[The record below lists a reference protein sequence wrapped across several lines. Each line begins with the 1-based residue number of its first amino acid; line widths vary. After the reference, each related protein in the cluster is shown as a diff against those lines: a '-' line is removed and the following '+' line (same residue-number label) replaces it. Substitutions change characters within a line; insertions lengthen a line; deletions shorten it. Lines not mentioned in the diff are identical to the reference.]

1 MQDIQR
7 YHTAR
12 RVTLLSASANLLLAI
27 TKVIFGLIGRSHALF
42 ADGIDSF
49 ADLFSDFLVFMA
61 AKAGSLGP
69 DKEHPYGHGR
79 IETMITVGLAILL
92 LVSGSGIIF
101 NAWRAMVH
109 ARFGKPGVYTL
120 IIAFISIVT
129 NEGLF
134 RYIITISKRIN
145 SNALHISAWHH
156 RGDAFSSL
164 VVLIGIGGAILGVHY
179 LDEIAAVIVALMI
192 IRMALK
198 MVWHS
203 LRELVDTSV
212 NATTLQKINASI
224 AQIAGVQAVHQLR
237 TRLMGGLILVEVHV
251 LVDPHISVSE
261 GHFVA
266 DQVMKKIQFDEP
278 KVVDVLVHIDVED
291 DETIVSQ
298 VDLPGR
304 EELQNILQRCW
315 HDLPGCNLFKDL
327 RLHYLHDKIEIEI
340 LLPLDIL
347 QQVDN
352 LAELQQQYENAVRDL
367 DYVASVKILLSID

>member
-12 RVTLLSASANLLLAI
+12 RVTLLSAGANFLLAI
-27 TKVIFGLIGRSHALF
+27 VKIIFGFFGRSQALF

-61 AKAGSLGP
+61 AKAGSLSP

-79 IETMITVGLAILL
+79 IETMITVGLAVLL
-92 LVSGSGIIF
+92 LISGGGIIF
-101 NAWRAMVH
+101 NATHAMVH
-109 ARFGKPGVYTL
+109 AHFGKPSIYTL
-120 IIAFISIVT
+120 IVALVSIVT
-129 NEGLF
+129 NESLF
-134 RYIITISKRIN
+134 RYIIAIGGKIN

-164 VVLIGIGGAILGVHY
+164 VVLIGIAGAILGVHY
-179 LDEIAAVIVALMI
+179 LDAIAAVIVALMI

-198 MVWHS
+198 MMWHS

-212 NATTLQKINASI
+212 DAATLQKINSSI
-224 AQIAGVQAVHQLR
+224 AQIAGVLAVHQLR

-266 DQVMKKIQFDEP
+266 DQVVRKIQLDEP
-278 KVVDVLVHIDVED
+278 KVVDVLVHIDVEN
-291 DETIVSQ
+291 DEKIISQ
-298 VDLPGR
+298 VGLPGR

-315 HDLPGCNLFKDL
+315 HDLPGYNLFKDL
-327 RLHYLHDKIEIEI
+327 RLHYLHDKIEVEI

-347 QQVDN
+347 QQIDN
-352 LAELQQQYENAVRDL
+352 VIELKQQYENAVRDL
-367 DYVASVKILLSID
+367 DYITSVKILFI